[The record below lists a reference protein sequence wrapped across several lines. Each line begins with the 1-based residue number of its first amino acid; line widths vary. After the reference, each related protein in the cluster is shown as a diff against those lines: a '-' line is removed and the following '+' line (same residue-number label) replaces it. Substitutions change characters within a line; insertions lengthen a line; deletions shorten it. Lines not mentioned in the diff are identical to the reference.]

1 MSVSVVML
9 QYGRWES
16 QSTLQR
22 NFLQSPWF
30 AQFPV
35 DFCGWQEH
43 LLDCKWAL
51 LPLWCW
57 LVNVLADLGCL
68 LPSFWSALPVAL
80 VCLNKLS
87 SRLLDK
93 LLDGNFLTVL
103 PSPIFQFFSSFQ
115 LRLHHLH
122 LFYSYCSI
130 TTLTDDID
138 VTHYIYIEYL
148 ISRLLNINLW

>member
-9 QYGRWES
+9 QYGWPER

-30 AQFPV
+30 VQFPV

-57 LVNVLADLGCL
+57 LVKVLADLGRL

-93 LLDGNFLTVL
+93 LLDGNFFN
-103 PSPIFQFFSSFQ
+103 SSSESHFSFFLKFSI
-115 LRLHHLH
+115 RLHHLH
-122 LFYSYCSI
+122 LFYSYYSI